1 MRQIRTKVIWDVAGK
16 MGKFRINAE
25 QIQDMD
31 AQSNITGTEM
41 DTSLMDVTGDNE
53 DDLGGGNDENS
64 EAEFMEDVEKQN
76 EAVGNIDKATSPVV
90 D

>member
-1 MRQIRTKVIWDVAGK
+1 MLTGK

-31 AQSNITGTEM
+31 AQSNITGTEI
-41 DTSLMDVTGDNE
+41 DTSLMDVAE
-53 DDLGGGNDENS
+53 DGNDENS
-64 EAEFMEDVEKQN
+64 ETEIMEDVVKPN
-76 EAVGNIDKATSPVV
+76 EAVGNMDKATSPVV

>member
-1 MRQIRTKVIWDVAGK
+1 

-31 AQSNITGTEM
+31 AQSNITGTEA
-41 DTSLMDVTGDNE
+41 DTSLMDVAGDNE
-53 DDLGGGNDENS
+53 DDLVGGGNDDNS
-64 EAEFMEDVEKQN
+64 EAEILEDVVKQN
-76 EAVGNIDKATSPVV
+76 EAVANMDKATSPVV

>member
-1 MRQIRTKVIWDVAGK
+1 

-31 AQSNITGTEM
+31 AQSNITGTEI
-41 DTSLMDVTGDNE
+41 DTSLMDVAE
-53 DDLGGGNDENS
+53 DGNDENS
-64 EAEFMEDVEKQN
+64 ETEIMEDVVKPN
-76 EAVGNIDKATSPVV
+76 EAVGNMDKATSPVV

>member
-1 MRQIRTKVIWDVAGK
+1 

-31 AQSNITGTEM
+31 AQSNITGTEI
-41 DTSLMDVTGDNE
+41 DTSLMDVAE
-53 DDLGGGNDENS
+53 DGNDENS
-64 EAEFMEDVEKQN
+64 ETEMEDVVKPN
-76 EAVGNIDKATSPVV
+76 EAVGNMDKATSPVV

>member
-1 MRQIRTKVIWDVAGK
+1 

-41 DTSLMDVTGDNE
+41 DTSLMDVAGDNE

-64 EAEFMEDVEKQN
+64 EAEIMEDVVKPN
-76 EAVGNIDKATSPVV
+76 KAVGNMDKATSPVI

>member
-1 MRQIRTKVIWDVAGK
+1 MLTGK

-31 AQSNITGTEM
+31 AQSNITGTEI
-41 DTSLMDVTGDNE
+41 DTSLMDVAE
-53 DDLGGGNDENS
+53 DGNDENS
-64 EAEFMEDVEKQN
+64 ETEMEDVVKPN
-76 EAVGNIDKATSPVV
+76 EAVGNMDKATSPVV

>member
-64 EAEFMEDVEKQN
+64 DAEFMEDVEKQN

>member
-1 MRQIRTKVIWDVAGK
+1 